1 MIGLKFL
8 SKLFGKQPTRGEAIK
23 GMNTNWLKRSRAEA
37 KMNAE
42 GLSKNLKDPN
52 FRKTAKIKD
61 YKRQKYYG

>member
-1 MIGLKFL
+1 MIVSKFL
-8 SKLFGKQPTRGEAIK
+8 TKLFGKQPTRGDAIK

-42 GLSKNLKDPN
+42 GLSKNLKDPK

-61 YKRQKYYG
+61 YKNQKYYG